1 MELKNVEDLNNL
13 LNGIVEFTESETR
26 VINSKN
32 LTGETMDRLIY
43 NALVNSDE
51 EVKNN
56 ASKAIKA
63 VACSLGIFPAS
74 IQGLYEAIG
83 RGDVS
88 GFTVPAINIRG
99 LTYDV
104 ARSIFRAAIDDNV
117 GPVIFEIARSELGY
131 TEQSPEEYSLNI
143 IAAAVREGYVGPLF
157 IQGDHFQLKAK
168 AFREDRDKEIESLKV
183 VIKEAI
189 DAGFYNIDIDSS
201 TLVDL
206 EKDNVV
212 EQQRD
217 NFEVAACLT
226 DYIRGLEP
234 EGVTVSVGAEIGEVG
249 GKNSTVEEL
258 RIFMDNYNK
267 ALAGYGS
274 GLKGISKMS
283 VQTGTSHGGVVLPDG
298 SVAEVKLDFEVLE
311 SISKAC
317 REDYD
322 LAGAVQHGASTLPDD
337 AFDMFPAKGTAEVH
351 LATGFQNLIFDSSNF
366 PDELREEIYNYLR
379 ANFSNEKKEGETDE
393 QFIYK
398 TRKKGFGP
406 FKKRL
411 LDLPE
416 SVRAELRRE
425 LQERFSFFFNK
436 LRVSNTRSAVDRWIN
451 VVKV

>member
-249 GKNSTVEEL
+249 GKNSTVDEL
-258 RIFMDNYNK
+258 RVFMDNYNK
-267 ALAGYGS
+267 ALGGYGS

-416 SVRAELRRE
+416 SVRGELRRE
-425 LQERFSFFFNK
+425 LQERFAFFFDK

>member
-13 LNGIVEFTESETR
+13 LNGLVEFTESETK
-26 VINSKN
+26 VINSRD

-63 VACSLGIFPAS
+63 VACSLGIFSAS

-104 ARSIFRAAIDDNV
+104 ARSIFRAALNDDV
-117 GPVIFEIARSELGY
+117 GPVIFEIAKSELGY

-183 VIKEAI
+183 LIKEAI
-189 DAGFYNIDIDSS
+189 EAGFYNIDIDSS

-249 GKNSTVEEL
+249 GKNSTVGEL
-258 RIFMDNYNK
+258 RVFMDNYNK
-267 ALAGYGS
+267 ALEGYGS
-274 GLKGISKMS
+274 GMKGISKMS

-311 SISKAC
+311 SISKVC
-317 REDYD
+317 REDYA

-366 PDELREEIYNYLR
+366 PAELRDEIYNYLK
-379 ANFSNEKKEGETDE
+379 ASFSNEKKEGETDE

-416 SVRAELRRE
+416 SVRGELRRE
-425 LQERFSFFFNK
+425 LQERFSFFFDQ
-436 LRVSNTRSAVDRWIN
+436 LRVSNTKSAVDRWIH

>member
-416 SVRAELRRE
+416 SVRGELRRE
-425 LQERFSFFFNK
+425 LQERFAFFFDK

>member
-13 LNGIVEFTESETR
+13 LNGIIEFTESETK
-26 VINSKN
+26 VINSGN

-43 NALVNSDE
+43 NALVNSDG

-104 ARSIFRAAIDDNV
+104 ARSIFRAAIDDDV

-183 VIKEAI
+183 LIKEAI

-249 GKNSTVEEL
+249 GKNSTVGEL
-258 RIFMDNYNK
+258 RVFMDNYNK
-267 ALAGYGS
+267 ALEGYGS

-283 VQTGTSHGGVVLPDG
+283 VQTGTSHGGVVLADG
-298 SVAEVKLDFEVLE
+298 TVAEVKLDFEVLE

-366 PDELREEIYNYLR
+366 PDELREEIYNYLK
-379 ANFSNEKKEGETDE
+379 ANFSDEKKEGETDE

-416 SVRAELRRE
+416 SVRGELRRE
-425 LQERFSFFFNK
+425 LQERFAFFFDK
-436 LRVSNTRSAVDRWIN
+436 LRVSNTRSTVDRWIN

>member
-13 LNGIVEFTESETR
+13 LNGIVEITESETK
-26 VINSKN
+26 VINSGN

-43 NALVNSDE
+43 NALVNSDG

-104 ARSIFRAAIDDNV
+104 ARSIFRAAIDDDV

-183 VIKEAI
+183 LIKEAI

-206 EKDNVV
+206 GKDNVV

-249 GKNSTVEEL
+249 GKNSTVGEL
-258 RIFMDNYNK
+258 RVFMDNYNK
-267 ALAGYGS
+267 ALEGYGS

-283 VQTGTSHGGVVLPDG
+283 VQTGTSHGGVVLADG
-298 SVAEVKLDFEVLE
+298 TVAEVKLDFEVLE

-366 PDELREEIYNYLR
+366 PDELREEIYNYLK
-379 ANFSNEKKEGETDE
+379 ANFSDEKKEGETDE

-416 SVRAELRRE
+416 SVRGELRRE
-425 LQERFSFFFNK
+425 LQERFAFFFDK
-436 LRVSNTRSAVDRWIN
+436 LRVSNTRSTVDRWIN